1 VTAKAVDNAEA
12 VFYAEDVEL
21 DNSARNKRLMVYCA
35 VIGVMVAIIA
45 VSLGVFLERGDS
57 SEGEDGDPRCMLDP
71 GLFSVVVNCK
81 CFNTTELYI
90 ETLSHEEINFYHDI
104 SDKLKNKLHPDTDTG
119 GGISSCSPHNQA
131 VLEMASFKRKNITLN
146 TVEEVK
152 AQAFFDGFLQLYGII
167 LFYVQMDGDTWES
180 NKNWLETYNFCQW
193 FGVTCSS
200 TARIFGLSLRSNGL
214 AGTLPNEL
222 HLLSNLFELDLSH
235 NKGVY
240 GTLPAKFMAKSDK
253 LRK

>member
-1 VTAKAVDNAEA
+1 
-12 VFYAEDVEL
+12 
-21 DNSARNKRLMVYCA
+21 
-35 VIGVMVAIIA
+35 
-45 VSLGVFLERGDS
+45 
-57 SEGEDGDPRCMLDP
+57 
-71 GLFSVVVNCK
+71 
-81 CFNTTELYI
+81 
-90 ETLSHEEINFYHDI
+90 
-104 SDKLKNKLHPDTDTG
+104 
-119 GGISSCSPHNQA
+119 
-131 VLEMASFKRKNITLN
+131 MASFKRKNITLN

-235 NKGVY
+235 NKRVY

>member
-81 CFNTTELYI
+81 CRNTTELYT
-90 ETLSHEEINFYHDI
+90 ETLSPEEIYFYHDT
-104 SDKLKNKLHPDTDTG
+104 SAQLKTHLPPDTDTG

-131 VLEMASFKRKNITLN
+131 VLEIASFKRKGF
-146 TVEEVK
+146 TVSDIAEAK
-152 AQAFFDGFLQLYGII
+152 AQAFFDGALQLYGII
-167 LFYVQMDGDTWES
+167 LFYVQMDGDTWE
-180 NKNWLETYNFCQW
+180 NKDNWLENYNFCQW
-193 FGVTCSS
+193 FGVICSS
-200 TARIFGLSLRSNGL
+200 RARIFALSLRSNGL
-214 AGTLPNEL
+214 AGTLPNDL
-222 HLLSNLFELDLSH
+222 YLLSNLFELDLSH